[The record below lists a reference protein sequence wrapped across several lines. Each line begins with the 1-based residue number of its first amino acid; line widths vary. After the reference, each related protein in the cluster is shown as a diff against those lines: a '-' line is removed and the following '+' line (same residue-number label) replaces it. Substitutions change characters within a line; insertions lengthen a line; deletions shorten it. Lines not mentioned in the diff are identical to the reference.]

1 MNTKN
6 KKYWARLFSAF
17 IAGSITALVILTI
30 VLSYVSVNHY
40 LHPPRKIAVGNTLA
54 EQKVEYQSLDLITED
69 GIRLSAIYTPS
80 KNGAIILLAH
90 GYGGNRPEWL
100 FAMLAKEGYG
110 VLAWDARAHG
120 MSDGDISTVGYYEVL
135 DVKAALNYVLAQP
148 DVKHIGAWGGSMGG
162 ATMLRAAVQFPEIEA
177 IVVDSPYSS
186 LEDTYNYLVP
196 YPFINPLVKFFA
208 ELQTGIHI
216 DDLRPVDEIAKISP
230 RPIFII
236 QGTGDKV
243 VPPGTAEKL
252 FDAASE
258 PKYLWTEEN
267 VIHLGM
273 FLNNPRKYQR
283 KVIDF
288 FKKYLINNLP

>member
-1 MNTKN
+1 MSRKN
-6 KKYWARLFSAF
+6 WKYWARLFSTF
-17 IAGSITALVILTI
+17 IAGSLAALIILTI
-30 VLSYVSVNHY
+30 VLGYVSVNHY

-54 EQKVEYQSLDLITED
+54 EQKIEYQSLDLITED
-69 GIRLSAIYTPS
+69 GIRLSAIYTPP
-80 KNGAIILLAH
+80 KNGTVILLAH

-120 MSDGDISTVGYYEVL
+120 MSDGEISTVGYYEVL
-135 DVKAALNYVLAQP
+135 DVKAALEYALAQP
-148 DVKHIGAWGGSMGG
+148 DIKHIGAWGGSMGG
-162 ATMLRAAVQFPEIEA
+162 ATMIRAAVQFPEIEA
-177 IVVDSPYSS
+177 LVVDSPYSS

-196 YPFINPLVKFFA
+196 YPIINPLVKFFA
-208 ELQTGIHI
+208 EIQTGIHI

-230 RPIFII
+230 RPILII

-252 FDAASE
+252 FDAAGE
-258 PKYLWTEEN
+258 PKYLWMEDN

-288 FKKYLINNLP
+288 FNEYLIK

>member
-1 MNTKN
+1 MSRK
-6 KKYWARLFSAF
+6 KWKYWARIFF
-17 IAGSITALVILTI
+17 TFTVGTVIALAILIT

-40 LHPPRKIAVGNTLA
+40 LHPPRKIALGYTLA
-54 EQKVEYQSLDLITED
+54 EQKIEYQSLDLITED

-80 KNGAIILLAH
+80 KNGAVILLAH

-135 DVKAALNYVLAQP
+135 DVKAALNYATLQP

-162 ATMLRAAVQFPEIEA
+162 ATMIRAAVQFPEIEA
-177 IVVDSPYSS
+177 LVVDSPYSS

-196 YPFINPLVKFFA
+196 YPLINPLVKFFA
-208 ELQTGIHI
+208 EIQTGIRV
-216 DDLRPVDEIAKISP
+216 DDLRPVGEIAKISP
-230 RPIFII
+230 RPILII

-243 VPPGTAEKL
+243 VPPGTAGKL
-252 FDAASE
+252 FTAAGE
-258 PKYLWTEEN
+258 PKYLWMEDN

-273 FLNNPRKYQR
+273 FINNPRKYQR

-288 FKKYLINNLP
+288 FNEYLTSN